1 MAHIVSCMLD
11 SDSEDFS
18 LYLNNYIAK
27 EVTPQPSNESLGRA
41 SPSGDKPFTWRM
53 FHPEKRYQQCSK
65 DTQSTVSE
73 KSVDPEQF
81 SVLNMEPNSDI
92 GGRSNAGFGWRIQ
105 VKEQNL
111 TSRRKVSVPELGPM
125 TTVQEAAM
133 DSPTIPGRP
142 AIHERSISAPGLP
155 SRPNQGKGLLKD
167 RVPIERSQPDAAR
180 QCINRS
186 QRVENEARQPWSPR
200 NLTPLVIPTLS
211 SATQRLHQKMSS
223 SRLRAGTAPVDPTI
237 RAAKFEGS
245 PKARTPFTPLSATS
259 SAPRSAATS
268 AGTASTLPTPISA
281 STDVRSSPMP
291 WDKVDN
297 NVPKSSI
304 ECTRGFPLALGPGI
318 ADSPQSVSNIGH
330 KRSQSETG
338 SIMER
343 GRPRKRSETC
353 GATVLN
359 RSCSKR
365 SKSAERRA
373 FEQLPKGWKASDAV
387 KMLKPNETSALQKQ
401 ALQQAARFEVLRK
414 EDVDDLSKELRQ
426 LDERTEY
433 LRRTYTS
440 LRAGRRNLHAR
451 ICQYLRSPRT
461 AKFSH
466 ESMLKQEEALAE
478 LDASIDD
485 WITKLDQAENRRTRV
500 RQKLLEHVAAATTL
514 SITPGSVAG
523 VSETLQCAMGIRS
536 LGSATNGAGNISTP
550 PRSPAKMSFS
560 SHIMS
565 AFTPSSPPR
574 VAAHVPST
582 IMEQPFYE
590 EEDVASE
597 EQGASSRRAE
607 TIMVF
612 AGSDVSALLADVEN
626 ALTHMGG
633 DGFHADREKRHTV
646 KVEVYSPVAKEYP
659 VKEEEPA
666 VTNETLPPAPPPS
679 DSRRKHIHR
688 TMSIDMLNGLRGKPS
703 LAVDTAEMPIQSCKD
718 GANSNNTTCQ
728 SATTARVVD
737 SEEIFLTNAVFRPP
751 PK

>member
-11 SDSEDFS
+11 SDSEDFD
-18 LYLNNYIAK
+18 LCLNNYIAK
-27 EVTPQPSNESLGRA
+27 EVTPQSSNESLGRA
-41 SPSGDKPFTWRM
+41 SPSGEKPFTWRM
-53 FHPEKRYQQCSK
+53 YHPEKRYQQCSK

-73 KSVDPEQF
+73 KSVDPEQS
-81 SVLNMEPNSDI
+81 SVLNMGPNSETA
-92 GGRSNAGFGWRIQ
+92 GKSNAGSGLRIQ
-105 VKEQNL
+105 VKKQNL
-111 TSRRKVSVPELGPM
+111 THRRKVSVPELGPM

-142 AIHERSISAPGLP
+142 ALHERSISAPGLP
-155 SRPNQGKGLLKD
+155 SRPNQSKGALKD
-167 RVPIERSQPDAAR
+167 RVPIERAQPDAAR
-180 QCINRS
+180 QYISRS
-186 QRVENEARQPWSPR
+186 QRVQNEARQPLSPR

-211 SATQRLHQKMSS
+211 SATQRLHQKTSC
-223 SRLRAGTAPVDPTI
+223 SRLRAGTTPVDSTI
-237 RAAKFEGS
+237 RSARFEDS
-245 PKARTPFTPLSATS
+245 PKARTPFTPLSAIS

-281 STDVRSSPMP
+281 STDIRSSPMP

-297 NVPKSSI
+297 HVPNSSI
-304 ECTRGFPLALGPGI
+304 ECTHGFPSALGPGI
-318 ADSPQSVSNIGH
+318 ADSPQSISNIGH

-353 GATVLN
+353 GATVLK

-387 KMLKPNETSALQKQ
+387 KMLKPGETAALQKQ

-414 EDVDDLSKELRQ
+414 EDVDNLSKELRQ

-514 SITPGSVAG
+514 SMSTGSVAG
-523 VSETLQCAMGIRS
+523 VSESLQCAMGVRS
-536 LGSATNGAGNISTP
+536 LGSTNGAGNISTP
-550 PRSPAKMSFS
+550 PRSPTKMSFS
-560 SHIMS
+560 SHIIS
-565 AFTPSSPPR
+565 AFASSSPPR
-574 VAAHVPST
+574 VVAHVPST
-582 IMEQPFYE
+582 IMEQPFFE
-590 EEDVASE
+590 EEEATSE
-597 EQGASSRRAE
+597 EQGSSSRRAE

-626 ALTHMGG
+626 ALTQMGG
-633 DGFHADREKRHTV
+633 DGVPVDREKRHTV
-646 KVEVYSPVAKEYP
+646 KVEVYSPVTKEHP
-659 VKEEEPA
+659 VKKDEPA
-666 VTNETLPPAPPPS
+666 VKKEAPPPPPPS
-679 DSRRKHIHR
+679 ESRRKHIHR
-688 TMSIDMLNGLRGKPS
+688 TMSIDMLNGLRSKPS
-703 LAVDTAEMPIQSCKD
+703 LAINTAEKSIQSCK
-718 GANSNNTTCQ
+718 GGTNSSNNITCQ
-728 SATTARVVD
+728 SATTARVVN

-751 PK
+751 QK

>member
-27 EVTPQPSNESLGRA
+27 EVTPQSSNESLGRA

-81 SVLNMEPNSDI
+81 SVLNMGPNSEI
-92 GGRSNAGFGWRIQ
+92 GGRSNAGFGLRIQ

-142 AIHERSISAPGLP
+142 ALHERSISAPGLP
-155 SRPNQGKGLLKD
+155 SRPNQGKGPFKD
-167 RVPIERSQPDAAR
+167 RVPIERAQPDAAR

-186 QRVENEARQPWSPR
+186 QRVQNEARQPFSPR

-211 SATQRLHQKMSS
+211 SATQRLHQKTSS
-223 SRLRAGTAPVDPTI
+223 SRLRAGTAPVDSTI

-281 STDVRSSPMP
+281 STDIRSSPMP

-304 ECTRGFPLALGPGI
+304 ECTRGFPLALETGI
-318 ADSPQSVSNIGH
+318 ADSPQNVSNIGH

-387 KMLKPNETSALQKQ
+387 KMLKPNETAALQKQ

-414 EDVDDLSKELRQ
+414 EDVDNLSK
-426 LDERTEY
+426 
-433 LRRTYTS
+433 
-440 LRAGRRNLHAR
+440 
-451 ICQYLRSPRT
+451 YLRSPRT
-461 AKFSH
+461 AKFSQ

-514 SITPGSVAG
+514 SMTPGSVAG
-523 VSETLQCAMGIRS
+523 VSESLQCAMGIRS

-560 SHIMS
+560 SHIIS

-590 EEDVASE
+590 EEEAASE

-633 DGFHADREKRHTV
+633 DGLLADREKRHTV
-646 KVEVYSPVAKEYP
+646 KVEVYSPVTKEYP

-703 LAVDTAEMPIQSCKD
+703 LAVDTAEMPIQSCKG

-728 SATTARVVD
+728 SATTARVVN